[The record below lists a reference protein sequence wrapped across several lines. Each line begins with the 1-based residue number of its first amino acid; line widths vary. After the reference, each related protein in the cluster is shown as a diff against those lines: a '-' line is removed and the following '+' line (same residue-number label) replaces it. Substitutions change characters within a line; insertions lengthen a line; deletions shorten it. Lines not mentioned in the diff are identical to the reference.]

1 MTKLITC
8 SFIAGSFALL
18 ATAAQAQTTFSIGPR
33 AGFSLSSA
41 SFTVS
46 DYPDYFTTSGTYRSG
61 FEAGVVAQVGFGG
74 HWAVQP
80 ALLYTRKAPGFGTYS
95 YYQPNNYSYKEEYT
109 LGLNYLTLP
118 INLLYSQRA
127 NGRGGQVFA
136 GPYVGWL
143 LGGTYRS
150 TIGSAYGSSVPGGTT
165 SSGDVKV
172 GDTYA
177 TSRRDPNYYMHRLDT
192 GLQVGVGYG
201 FEALQ
206 LQASFSLGLRNIGA
220 AYAPNAGNYYEA
232 PVIKNRG
239 FQLSAAYLLGF
250 KG

>member
-1 MTKLITC
+1 MNRKSTFSLL
-8 SFIAGSFALL
+8 SGLVLLSFASQ
-18 ATAAQAQTTFSIGPR
+18 AQATFRIGPQVSY
-33 AGFSLSSA
+33 SLSTA
-41 SFTVS
+41 SFNVS
-46 DYPDYFTTSGTYRSG
+46 DYPDYFSTFSSFRSG
-61 FEAGVVAQVGFGG
+61 FEAGVVAQVGVGT

-80 ALLYTRKAPGFGTYS
+80 ALLYARKAPSYGTSS
-95 YYQPNNYSYKEEYT
+95 YYQPNNYGYKQEYT
-109 LGLNYLTLP
+109 LGLNYLLLP
-118 INLLYSQRA
+118 LNLLYSQRP
-127 NGRGGQVFA
+127 NGQGGQVFL

-143 LGGTYRS
+143 LGGTYRVRTNAGTGQPS
-150 TIGSAYGSSVPGGTT
+150 VGGPAYDGN
-165 SSGDVKV
+165 VKP

-177 TSRRDPNYYMHRLDT
+177 TGSQNSDYYLRRLDA

-220 AYAPNAGNYYEA
+220 AYAPNVASYYEA

-239 FQLSAAYLLGF
+239 FQLSAAYLFGP